1 MSAARAILAAALL
14 AWAGAAPA
22 QIRILDRKLVAPP
35 PNKNLVPLTRP
46 ATVAAPSTALQ
57 PEQPPAQETQPA
69 PGATETAPAPQPLGV
84 TPGSGGTLIGSP
96 LPQPPQ
102 PAQGAAAAIK
112 EDVSVEP
119 GEVVVASASMQDA
132 QQLQQQAQALG
143 LGIKRR
149 AALGN
154 LGLVIS
160 VFRVPHG
167 VTVEAALAQLRQAM
181 PSVWSDANHRY
192 ALEAG
197 PAIYGAKLIGW
208 PAADRACPGGAR
220 VGMVDTA
227 VDLGHPAFKAGR
239 VTLRSFLPSGIA
251 PARTNHGTAVA
262 SLLVG
267 DGGFGLLRGSR
278 LYAAAVFRKR
288 GNDGADTDAELV
300 VRALDWLVGQ
310 KIVAVNLSF
319 GGPRNRLVEA
329 AVLRVEQL
337 GVEVLAAAGNGGA
350 DAPPVYPAAQAGV
363 IAVTALDTRMQPYPH
378 ANHGDY
384 IAFAAPGVDVWA
396 AAPGGGGKYESGTS
410 YAVPFATAVV
420 AAAKAAQPATAPAAL
435 EKALAAHAKDL
446 GAPGRDP
453 VYGWGLIRAD
463 GDCGHG

>member
-1 MSAARAILAAALL
+1 MTSARALAAVLLL
-14 AWAGAAPA
+14 AWAAAALA
-22 QIRILDRKLVAPP
+22 QIRVLNSKVVAPP
-35 PNKNLVPLTRP
+35 PNRALVPLSVPAPQPAQDSQP
-46 ATVAAPSTALQ
+46 ATSN
-57 PEQPPAQETQPA
+57 
-69 PGATETAPAPQPLGV
+69 TETAPAAQPLGAP
-84 TPGSGGTLIGSP
+84 PGSGGTLIGGP
-96 LPQPPQ
+96 LPPPPQ
-102 PAQGAAAAIK
+102 VDQGAGTALK

-119 GEVVVASASMQDA
+119 AEVVVASASMQEA

-143 LGIKRR
+143 LAIKRR

-160 VFRVPHG
+160 VFRVPQG
-167 VTVEAALAQLRQAM
+167 ATVEAALAQLRQAL

-197 PAIYGAKLIGW
+197 PAVYGAKLIGW
-208 PAADRACPGGAR
+208 PAANHACSGGAR

-251 PARTNHGTAVA
+251 PARANHGTAVA

-278 LYAAAVFRKR
+278 LYAAAVFRTR
-288 GNDGADTDAELV
+288 GDDGADTDAELV

-310 KIVAVNLSF
+310 HVSAVNLSF

-337 GVEVLAAAGNGGA
+337 GVGVLAAAGNGGA

-363 IAVTALDTRMQPYPH
+363 IAVTALDARMQPYAH

-410 YAVPFATAVV
+410 YAVPFATAIF
-420 AAAKAAQPATAPAAL
+420 AAARNAQPSSSWSAL
-435 EKALAAHAKDL
+435 ENTLQSRAKDL
-446 GAPGRDP
+446 GPAGKDGTF
-453 VYGWGLIRAD
+453 GWGLIRAI
-463 GDCGHG
+463 GGCGHG